1 MSSGKIVV
9 IIIFSVLVILGI
21 LGMQAYFMLQTLNKE
36 DREFHRDVSTALRNT
51 ALGIAKYNKA
61 KISEKGLIVQDAS
74 NTYEVKVNTP
84 IDQAVLAV
92 LLETEFEKQHLNTPF
107 EYGVYDCNTNELIY
121 SECCS
126 VPKQKKVT
134 STKKKKAKK
143 KTDDTNYFV
152 VKFPEKES
160 YLYQSLGNMLFFSGL
175 ILAACLILISA
186 IYIILRQKRYS
197 DLMKD
202 FVNNMTH
209 EFKTPISSI
218 KIASEVL
225 LNHPLIEDDKR
236 LTQYTKIIKDQNQ
249 RLNDQVEKVLQL
261 AKMESSSF
269 SLKMEEIDLHEILQ
283 QILSNLQLRIRDAGG
298 IMESEFNAVKIRV
311 KADKFHMTNVLSN
324 LLDNAIKY
332 SKESPEIYI
341 RTFDLIDAC
350 VIEIEDKGIGI
361 KKEDLP
367 YLFQKFYRVS
377 TGDVHNV
384 KGFGIGLYYVKR
396 ICDAHGFELGIQSE
410 YKKGT
415 IVRILVK
422 NSHK

>member
-1 MSSGKIVV
+1 MSTGKITV
-9 IIIFSVLVILGI
+9 IITFSVLVVLGI
-21 LGMQAYFMLQTLNKE
+21 LGMQAYFIKQTYNRE
-36 DREFHRDVSTALRNT
+36 EREFHRDVSTALRNV

-61 KISEKGLIVQDAS
+61 KLAEKGLIVQEAS
-74 NTYEVKVNTP
+74 NTYEVKVNTA

-92 LLETEFEKQHLNTPF
+92 LLETEFEKQHVNTPF

-121 SECCS
+121 SECCN
-126 VPKQKKVT
+126 VPQNKKLPP
-134 STKKKKAKK
+134 SKKKKAKK
-143 KTDDTNYFV
+143 NSDVTNYFV

-186 IYIILRQKRYS
+186 MYIILRQKRYS
-197 DLMKD
+197 ELMKD

-218 KIASEVL
+218 KIAADVL
-225 LNHPLIEDDKR
+225 MNHPLIEEDKR
-236 LTQYTKIIKDQNQ
+236 LNQYAKIIKDQNQ

-261 AKMESSSF
+261 AKMESSTF
-269 SLKMEEIDLHEILQ
+269 NLRLEDVDLHEILQ
-283 QILSNLQLRIRDAGG
+283 QLTSNLQIRIRDNGG
-298 IMESEFNAVKIRV
+298 HMELHLQAQKHKV
-311 KADKFHMTNVLSN
+311 KADKFHLTNVFSN
-324 LLDNAIKY
+324 ILDNAIKY
-332 SKESPEIYI
+332 SGKSPEIDV

-350 VIEIEDKGIGI
+350 VVEIEDKGLGI

-367 YLFQKFYRVS
+367 LLFQKFYRVS